1 MTRKDNRGRNLR
13 TGESQRA
20 DGRYDYRY
28 TDKRTGKRVAIYSMD
43 LAELREMVK
52 EILKDQ
58 EDGIISTADVKKMDV
73 NELFNRYMSIRKLDE
88 TTRANYMA
96 MWKYHVED
104 DLGKMKVVAVRPSH
118 IKALYA
124 KMSNEGYARSTIK
137 YLHTMLLP
145 AFGMAVEDDIIRK
158 NPAVHTLGD
167 YGREAKEKE
176 TLSVEDQEAIF
187 AFVENGIYSNYLPLL
202 QVMVGTAVRA
212 GELIGL
218 TWDDIDLAN
227 REVTIDHQLVYKN
240 YGDGYKFHLKEPKTD
255 AGVRTIPMTSTV
267 KKAFLKQR
275 EYQMMIGIDRTVEV
289 EGRKGFIFTTKNGTP
304 IMPNALNNVL
314 YNIVNAYNREEL
326 KAAQKQRRK
335 EILMPSISAHTLRHT
350 GCTRMAESGFDPKV
364 LQYIMGHS
372 NIAVTME
379 VYNHITGKERIRK
392 EFDRIDEIMAG

>member
-73 NELFNRYMSIRKLDE
+73 NELFKRYMSIRKLDE
-88 TTRANYMA
+88 TTRANYLA

-118 IKALYA
+118 VKALYA
-124 KMSNEGYARSTIK
+124 KMSNDGYARSTIK
-137 YLHTMLLP
+137 YLNTMLLP

-158 NPAVHTLGD
+158 NPAVNTLGD

-176 TLSVEDQEAIF
+176 ALSLEDQEAIF
-187 AFVENGIYSNYLPLL
+187 AFVENGFYSNYLPLL

-255 AGVRTIPMTSTV
+255 AGVRTIPMTSAV

-275 EYQMMIGIDRTVEV
+275 EYQMMTGIDRTVEV

-326 KAAQKQRRK
+326 EAAQKQRRK

-350 GCTRMAESGFDPKV
+350 GCTRMAENGFDPKV
-364 LQYIMGHS
+364 LQYVMGHS

>member
-73 NELFNRYMSIRKLDE
+73 NELFKRYMSISKLDE
-88 TTRANYMA
+88 TTRANYLA

-118 IKALYA
+118 VKALYA
-124 KMSNEGYARSTIK
+124 KMSNDGYARSTIK
-137 YLHTMLLP
+137 YLNTMLLP

-158 NPAVHTLGD
+158 NPAVNTLGD

-176 TLSVEDQEAIF
+176 ALSLEDQEAIF
-187 AFVENGIYSNYLPLL
+187 AFVENGFYSNYLPLL

-255 AGVRTIPMTSTV
+255 AGVRTIPMTSAV

-275 EYQMMIGIDRTVEV
+275 EYQMMTGIDRTVEV

-304 IMPNALNNVL
+304 IMPNAMTVKT
-314 YNIVNAYNREEL
+314 IFIDCI
-326 KAAQKQRRK
+326 K
-335 EILMPSISAHTLRHT
+335 LRQFLL
-350 GCTRMAESGFDPKV
+350 R
-364 LQYIMGHS
+364 
-372 NIAVTME
+372 
-379 VYNHITGKERIRK
+379 
-392 EFDRIDEIMAG
+392 